1 MDIGTIHGIY
11 TLIFMLAF
19 IGLAVFVFLPRR
31 KKHYDDAASLPF
43 NSEEKQDEGKDKA
56 GQGGSRRPDQ
66 GE

>member
-11 TLIFMLAF
+11 TLIFMAAF
-19 IGLAVFVFLPRR
+19 IGLAVFVFWPRR

-43 NSEEKQDEGKDKA
+43 LGEDEKKDKKA
-56 GQGGSRRPDQ
+56 DDNSRRPDQ